1 MDAQARRTSG
11 RQSLTRLRRIV
22 AVCVGLA
29 ILAVVVVVPRT
40 HSASAASKARRRVT
54 TKVRVPVDFGI
65 KFVQDAQD
73 VVAGGNATYTF
84 DISTSSTFSG
94 IVVFDLPNLTDRFTG
109 RVVTESATR
118 GRLEITVPP
127 FANTNSGV
135 FVLRGRGGSLERQA
149 AFRLNVTA
157 RPVVTTTTV
166 QPSVSTTAAP
176 QFTLVPDVVSRSG
189 APGEQQQ
196 FGVAVNRLGG
206 FTGPVEFRLDGLPAG
221 ATAGFSPSPTA
232 QSTVLYVTP
241 SPSTRSGTYLLS
253 IVGQAGST
261 TRATA
266 VILVVRRTGDFALGL
281 APLSVTVP
289 AGNDAV
295 AAVNVLPRAGSG
307 SLFAPDVALTATG
320 LPSGASVIFDPNP
333 SNGLT
338 TVRIRT
344 LATTTVGTSKITIT
358 ATSASFSRS
367 IVLSLVVE
375 KSTVGGFAISAEPL
389 SATVAPGADATYN
402 VVIAPGGGFSSTI
415 SFQVKGLPPF
425 ATATV
430 VSQTATSAT
439 IKVATAITTPT
450 GSFPLQISGTAGS
463 LAATVQVALVVA

>member
-1 MDAQARRTSG
+1 MDTPIRPSRTSP
-11 RQSLTRLRRIV
+11 LRRRPR
-22 AVCVGLA
+22 AR
-29 ILAVVVVVPRT
+29 AVVVSVLAAGLALAAVPGNQ
-40 HSASAASKARRRVT
+40 SASSASRTRRAV
-54 TKVRVPVDFGI
+54 KPRVPVDFGI
-65 KFVQDAQD
+65 RFIEDAQA
-73 VVAGGNATYTF
+73 VTAGETATYTF
-84 DISTSSTFSG
+84 DTSASSSFRG

-109 RVVTESATR
+109 RIISESASR

-127 FANTNSGV
+127 FATTNSGV
-135 FVLRGRGGSLERQA
+135 FLLRGRGGALERQA

-166 QPSVSTTAAP
+166 APSVSTTVAP
-176 QFTLVPDVVSRSG
+176 QFLLVPDVLSRAG

-196 FGVAVNRLGG
+196 FGVTVNRIGG
-206 FTGPVEFRLDGLPAG
+206 FSGAVDFRLDGLPAG
-221 ATAGFSPSPTA
+221 ASSSFSPTPTA

-241 SPSTRSGTYLLS
+241 SAATPSGTYLLS

-266 VILVVRRTGDFALGL
+266 VLLVVRRTGDFALGL

-295 AAVNVLPRAGSG
+295 AAVNVLRRAGS
-307 SLFAPDVALTATG
+307 SAVFAPDVNFTATG

-338 TVRIRT
+338 TIRVRT
-344 LATTTVGTSKITIT
+344 LPTTPVGTTKITIVGTS
-358 ATSASFSRS
+358 ASVTRT

-375 KSTVGGFAISAEPL
+375 KSTVGGFAISAQPE
-389 SATVAPGADATYN
+389 SATVAPGADTTYT
-402 VVIAPGGGFSSTI
+402 VSIAPSGGFSSSI
-415 SFQVKGLPPF
+415 SLQLKGLPPF

-430 VSQTATSAT
+430 ASQTATSAT
-439 IKVATAITTPT
+439 FKVSTGITTPT
-450 GSFPLQISGTAGS
+450 GSFPLQISGTAGNLS
-463 LAATVQVALVVA
+463 ATVNVTLVVA